1 MADNIG
7 GIISISLHI
16 VSEIITL
23 SEEAKFNKYRCSE
36 LAKRCKA
43 IINYIQIVKPTSNLP
58 STEGLIDTLKECK
71 EFLIKMNTSGL
82 PIRFITSAVVNKK
95 YMFLKENLQYW
106 KNEFEKEFKE
116 FKEIKEITK
125 EDIIKDEEHYNES
138 IFNMNKRLSKIEE
151 LIHKEFIDTKDF
163 DKTFIDTSLVQKDE
177 NMINTF
183 AFGVIYYGMYNK
195 SKVLIRELNIEITG
209 ETLNTIKKGILL
221 NSYLKDCSYVLK
233 IYGMCT
239 PSNSWIITEST
250 AFGSLHDLF
259 RYKISNKDKISIT
272 RKIIAGITYIHEC
285 DIIHKDIRSH
295 NIMIDTGFEPKITG
309 FEMSRENTSAT
320 AILLEAD
327 PFVQKWWS
335 PERLAGKGSSK
346 ASDIYSFGLLMCE
359 ISISAILDNKD
370 KIIKDEYTN
379 ISKDYSSIIK
389 ECLDNN
395 ILKRPTARE
404 LTNKLIKLET
414 EFLIGD
420 I

>member
-1 MADNIG
+1 MGDNIG

-36 LAKRCKA
+36 LAMRCEA
-43 IINYIQIVKPTSNLP
+43 IISYIQIVKPTSNLP
-58 STEGLIDTLKECK
+58 AMKGLINTLKKCK

-82 PIRFITSAVVNKK
+82 PIRFLAATVVNKK
-95 YMFLKENLQYW
+95 YMFLKENLEYW
-106 KNEFEKEFKE
+106 KNEFKIEF
-116 FKEIKEITK
+116 KEITK
-125 EDIIKDEEHYNES
+125 EDIIKDEDHYNES
-138 IFNMNKRLSKIEE
+138 IFNMNKRLSKVEE
-151 LIHKEFIDTKDF
+151 LIHKELIDTKDF
-163 DKTFIDTSLVQKDE
+163 DKTFIDASLVQKDE
-177 NMINTF
+177 DMINTF
-183 AFGVIYYGMYNK
+183 TFGVIYYGMYNK
-195 SKVLIRELNIEITG
+195 SKVLIRELNIEIIG

-250 AFGSLHDLF
+250 AFGFLHDLF

-320 AILLEAD
+320 TILLEAD

-359 ISISAILDNKD
+359 ISTSAILDNKD

-404 LTNKLIKLET
+404 LINKLIKLET